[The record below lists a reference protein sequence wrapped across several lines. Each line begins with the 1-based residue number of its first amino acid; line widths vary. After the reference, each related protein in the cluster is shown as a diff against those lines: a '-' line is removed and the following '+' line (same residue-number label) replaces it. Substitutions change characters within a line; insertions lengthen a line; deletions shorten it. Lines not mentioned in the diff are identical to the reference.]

1 MGRKDAA
8 RFKKIEDRI
17 EELEKTV
24 KTLDYNHRRF
34 VQAVRNDQVKFRDV
48 LTKIIEGD

>member
-17 EELEKTV
+17 TKLEDLLRV
-24 KTLDYNHRRF
+24 QIEDHGRF
-34 VQAVRNDQVKFRDV
+34 VSASKRHWQSLRDV
-48 LTKIIEGD
+48 LTKIIEWD